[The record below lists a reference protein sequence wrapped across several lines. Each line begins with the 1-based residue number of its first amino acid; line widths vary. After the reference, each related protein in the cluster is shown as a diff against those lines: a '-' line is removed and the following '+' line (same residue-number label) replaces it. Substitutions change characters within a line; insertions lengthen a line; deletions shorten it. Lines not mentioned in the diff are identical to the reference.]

1 MAGVQNKSIEKLVD
15 GCRRGNKNDWSELI
29 DRLTPIIFSACHK
42 FGLSREESFDVFGK
56 ISLMLLENLGA
67 IRDERQ
73 IYGYVL
79 TASSR
84 EAGALK
90 ARDRKLREK
99 IKQIGLNRYFFNPCD
114 SNLPKLIQKDDLT
127 ILVRA
132 FSALS
137 KKCRTLL
144 NLLFFDTDNAS
155 YKNIAKKL
163 GMPVSS
169 IGPTRGRCLG
179 KLRLK
184 MKEFGYEE

>member
-1 MAGVQNKSIEKLVD
+1 MAGVHNKSIEKLVD
-15 GCRRGNKNDWSELI
+15 GCRRGNKIDWSELI
-29 DRLTPIIFSACHK
+29 DRLTPIIFSACHR

-56 ISLMLLENLGA
+56 VSLMLLENLEA
-67 IRDERQ
+67 IRDDRR

-84 EAGALK
+84 EAGAVK
-90 ARDRKLREK
+90 AREKKLREK
-99 IKQIGLNRYFFNPCD
+99 IKQIGVSQNLLIPND
-114 SNLPKLIQKDDLT
+114 SNLPKLIQQDDLT
-127 ILVRA
+127 ILARS

-144 NLLFFDTDNAS
+144 NILFFDSGNAT

-163 GMPVSS
+163 GIPISS
-169 IGPTRGRCLG
+169 IGPTRGRCLE
-179 KLRLK
+179 KLRQK